1 LIGFLLY
8 LQKEVSLKDLLGP
21 QPVDIIRDAV
31 EEIISILKDEQL
43 RDPERHNEI
52 SKLLTGKPPPAL
64 TNERYAQF
72 VAWGKKIND
81 YHRTDDIAETS
92 TSKMGDDEQGEGG
105 INDEMG
111 VAVVFDE
118 SDEERSGEED
128 ASDIGDEVVEI
139 PSSSD
144 E

>member
-1 LIGFLLY
+1 
-8 LQKEVSLKDLLGP
+8 
-21 QPVDIIRDAV
+21 
-31 EEIISILKDEQL
+31 
-43 RDPERHNEI
+43 
-52 SKLLTGKPPPAL
+52 
-64 TNERYAQF
+64 
-72 VAWGKKIND
+72 
-81 YHRTDDIAETS
+81 
-92 TSKMGDDEQGEGG
+92 MGDDEQGEGG